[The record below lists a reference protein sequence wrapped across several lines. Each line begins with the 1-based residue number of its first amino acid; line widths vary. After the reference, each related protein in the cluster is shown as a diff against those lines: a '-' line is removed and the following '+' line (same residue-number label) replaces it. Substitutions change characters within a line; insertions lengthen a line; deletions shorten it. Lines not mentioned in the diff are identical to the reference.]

1 MRYDRSALDV
11 GWRRQ
16 AIDLPYF
23 WQLFVRQWKPLV
35 LVPAAFLVLGFGYLV
50 VVAPTYSSTALV
62 GVEAGDATSDTLSAT
77 ITSHTATIASNEI
90 TSEVI
95 DRLHLADD
103 LSVDRG
109 RLDRLISRLRYWFGI
124 EAQVGWSEAEIR
136 KALEDQVASTLDV
149 ERVEDSRI
157 IGITY
162 TAGTPEDATAV
173 ANAYAEV
180 YVDSL
185 ERRSREAMDRRAA
198 FLQSRVAEV
207 ERLAASSYGE
217 ARQIRSSD
225 GPELWGFEDLDA
237 RTAWLTQAR
246 SEIEDAEAAV
256 SARLSLLEN
265 TDDLEARKVAAFQ
278 VEGGPELVTAYEEAS
293 EKLQQLRERGAA
305 QYLVAQLEVSV
316 ESLQGEMDRLIARAR
331 SSLEQERKILLAR
344 SDSINGDFEQALSQS
359 SRRNWSEVLIAEH
372 QAGVFQNIY
381 ADHLRELEVVYGR
394 AGVVPL
400 SVVARARP
408 GADPSWPSNKLVLML
423 AVASGLVVGVGVAM
437 LREWQASTRSA
448 DPALPERAQA

>member
-1 MRYDRSALDV
+1 M
-11 GWRRQ
+11 
-16 AIDLPYF
+16 
-23 WQLFVRQWKPLV
+23 
-35 LVPAAFLVLGFGYLV
+35 
-50 VVAPTYSSTALV
+50 
-62 GVEAGDATSDTLSAT
+62 
-77 ITSHTATIASNEI
+77 
-90 TSEVI
+90 
-95 DRLHLADD
+95 
-103 LSVDRG
+103 
-109 RLDRLISRLRYWFGI
+109 
-124 EAQVGWSEAEIR
+124 
-136 KALEDQVASTLDV
+136 

-173 ANAYAEV
+173 ANAYAEA
-180 YVDSL
+180 YVDSF
-185 ERRSREAMDRRAA
+185 ERRSREAMDRRAE
-198 FLQSRVAEV
+198 FLKSRVAEV
-207 ERLAASSYGE
+207 ERLAASSYRE

-256 SARLSLLEN
+256 SARLSLLQN

-293 EKLQQLRERGAA
+293 EKLEQLRQRGAA
-305 QYLVAQLEVSV
+305 QYLIAQLEVSV

-423 AVASGLVVGVGVAM
+423 AVASWPDRRGGGRDAARVAGELRRSCASRASPGVTSLGDEFQPRFVT
-437 LREWQASTRSA
+437 ASTRPGCRPGWASGSSPCFLLFPGA
-448 DPALPERAQA
+448 HIEFRTA